1 MSKRSR
7 GSVFFCACGSDNDPL
22 SLLEEW
28 AAEDA
33 FRFALLWLPK
43 LVEKALNQLHWQSH
57 NVGGAAGQQERHHR
71 EHYERQAV
79 DVPVEEAFLERP
91 HFELTLIG
99 GAQRGVFGIL
109 PEADAGDDSM
119 FAAAE
124 GYEHAPCFGR
134 AGGLA
139 EFPAVDFAERVAGEN
154 ESPIAAFCHRLGFC
168 PGEPEDVGFE
178 RFVGAP
184 AWGGHL
190 SLVGRRDDFDL
201 PASLG
206 GELPSARRSAGKND
220 PRARW

>member
-1 MSKRSR
+1 M
-7 GSVFFCACGSDNDPL
+7 
-22 SLLEEW
+22 

-43 LVEKALNQLHWQSH
+43 FVEKALNQLNWQSH
-57 NVGGAAGQQERHHR
+57 NVGGAAGNEAKGKTLVLKAAGTGFPTPQT
-71 EHYERQAV
+71 AF

-91 HFELTLIG
+91 HFEFTLIG

-109 PEADAGDDSM
+109 PKADAGDDSM

-124 GYEHAPCFGR
+124 GCEHAPCFGR

-184 AWGGHL
+184 AWGGRL

-206 GELPSARRSAGKND
+206 GELPSTRRSAGKND